1 VTYFKSGW
9 NIFDAIVVV
18 VSIAG
23 VALDYGTTQN
33 LTFMPLLRI
42 MRVVRIFKLIPKA
55 KGLRTLMQTLLW
67 SLPAL
72 LNVGTSG
79 WCCWGV
85 LDDVPGL
92 PAGANMTG
100 AAVGARRLVQLLT
113 QSWKQPGTPARR
125 G

>member
-1 VTYFKSGW
+1 MVGPQVGFVTYFKSGW

-72 LNVGTSG
+72 LNVGTSECSAQELSSSSCLTAYVDAY
-79 WCCWGV
+79 WVPVACWHDLGRPV
-85 LDDVPGL
+85 
-92 PAGANMTG
+92 
-100 AAVGARRLVQLLT
+100 
-113 QSWKQPGTPARR
+113 
-125 G
+125 